1 MKIGETLRL
10 RKSSLF
16 LMNEVYPVGSQKE
29 KPYYSLYFRAYY
41 FAFESNYTPVFD
53 PF

>member
-16 LMNEVYPVGSQKE
+16 LMNEVYPGGSQKE
-29 KPYYSLYFRAYY
+29 KPYYSLYFRTY